1 MRIGGD
7 SITSEFGGAAK
18 VNYLLRTEL
27 QPCKDPELECRRAVE
42 TLSKSSSKWSSKF
55 DAISVLRRIA
65 VRHSRVFCSDALNIM
80 QLLAEEVSNLRS
92 AISKNALLCTQ
103 DLFRSCGSKSAVSN
117 HLDVLLYPLVV
128 KGLEKN
134 FQGDEARAALSDLSR
149 FCALDR
155 VCKAV
160 V

>member
-55 DAISVLRRIA
+55 DAIDVRSSARVISVGA
-65 VRHSRVFCSDALNIM
+65 KGHECCS
-80 QLLAEEVSNLRS
+80 
-92 AISKNALLCTQ
+92 
-103 DLFRSCGSKSAVSN
+103 
-117 HLDVLLYPLVV
+117 
-128 KGLEKN
+128 
-134 FQGDEARAALSDLSR
+134 EAG
-149 FCALDR
+149 
-155 VCKAV
+155 
-160 V
+160 